1 MSRRPKSTRDLS
13 PLERRFVAA
22 MNDLGFGRFEHLRIA
37 RGELVLDPWPTSVR
51 TVKFGSAH
59 AAPLRPSPDDF
70 DLKSEIAALFEY
82 VRAVD
87 EGEIRCLELRH
98 GYPFLMEVK
107 HPLEAR

>member
-1 MSRRPKSTRDLS
+1 
-13 PLERRFVAA
+13 

-70 DLKSEIAALFEY
+70 DLKSEIADLFEY

-98 GYPFLMEVK
+98 GHPFLMEVK